1 VTANIC
7 TSGSVASSKRGAR
20 RTIAAAFV
28 LLSAAVAVVWSADP
42 RFYPDDPLWVDDDK
56 AVDAAGV
63 TPVEDLN
70 AFDFVENTFVKP
82 GEKRDV
88 RAMNVNSLDE
98 VPDSSWFT
106 NRIGRREM
114 SIAEIVGGRIAS
126 IGSRSKGGSCPAA
139 SRRGFSLA
147 SA

>member
-1 VTANIC
+1 M
-7 TSGSVASSKRGAR
+7 
-20 RTIAAAFV
+20 
-28 LLSAAVAVVWSADP
+28 
-42 RFYPDDPLWVDDDK
+42 
-56 AVDAAGV
+56 

-70 AFDFVENTFVKP
+70 AFDFVVNTFVKP

-98 VPDSSWFT
+98 VPDSTWFT

-114 SIAEIVGGRIAS
+114 SIAEIVRGPDRSELDRRSSSKAGSSRQAS
-126 IGSRSKGGSCPAA
+126 PRDSSP
-139 SRRGFSLA
+139 A

>member
-1 VTANIC
+1 M
-7 TSGSVASSKRGAR
+7 RGAG
-20 RTIAAAFV
+20 
-28 LLSAAVAVVWSADP
+28 P

-56 AVDAAGV
+56 AFDAAGV
-63 TPVEDLN
+63 APLEDLN

-106 NRIGRREM
+106 NRIGR
-114 SIAEIVGGRIAS
+114 A
-126 IGSRSKGGSCPAA
+126 
-139 SRRGFSLA
+139 
-147 SA
+147 